1 MPDRLI
7 YQLICVLLVFTAALP
22 ASAARQPQADPDE
35 DVDEIEDVEPAE
47 PEPPKQV
54 MKIEVRDNL
63 LDVELENVDFGSVI
77 RSIADKAKFK
87 VEGSGAVFGKKLN
100 TRFSDIEIERGVTR
114 LLTLVKESNYMIHYD
129 TKGAISRLEILS
141 AAPGSSPA
149 PGTRPAPVMQPP
161 VRTQPMPV
169 RPAQQ
174 PSVTLPPRPA
184 QIPVRPATPAPRP
197 VQPQVFPD
205 DDDEDDD
212 EDVEEIPYASPQSR
226 PHFSP
231 KKE

>member
-35 DVDEIEDVEPAE
+35 DVDEIEDVEPQ

-100 TRFSDIEIERGVTR
+100 TRFSDIEIERGVAR
-114 LLTLVKESNYMIHYD
+114 LLTLVIESNYMIHYD

-212 EDVEEIPYASPQSR
+212 EDVEEIPYASPQSKPR
-226 PHFSP
+226 FAP

>member
-1 MPDRLI
+1 MPDRLA
-7 YQLICVLLVFTAALP
+7 YQLLCLLLVLAAASP
-22 ASAARQPQADPDE
+22 ALAAKQSQPAPDE
-35 DVDEIEDVEPAE
+35 DIEDVEPAQ

-54 MKIEVRDNL
+54 MKIEVRDNV
-63 LDVELENVDFGSVI
+63 LDVELENVDFGSAI

-100 TRFSDIEIERGVTR
+100 TKFSDIEIERGVTR

-129 TKGAISRLEILS
+129 TKGAISKLEIFT
-141 AAPGSSPA
+141 AGPGSPPT
-149 PGTRPAPVMQPP
+149 PGTRQAPVMQPP
-161 VRTQPMPV
+161 VRAQQMPV
-169 RPAQQ
+169 RQSPPPAAAM
-174 PSVTLPPRPA
+174 PSRPA
-184 QIPVRPATPAPRP
+184 PIPVRPATPAPRP

-205 DDDEDDD
+205 DDDDD
-212 EDVEEIPYASPQSR
+212 EDVEDIPYASPQSR

>member
-7 YQLICVLLVFTAALP
+7 YQLVCLLLVFTAALP
-22 ASAARQPQADPDE
+22 ASAAKQPQADPDE

-100 TRFSDIEIERGVTR
+100 TKFSDIEIERGVTR
-114 LLTLVKESNYMIHYD
+114 LLSLVKERNYMIHYD
-129 TKGAISRLEILS
+129 TQGAISRLEIFPS
-141 AAPGSSPA
+141 AQGSSPA

-161 VRTQPMPV
+161 VRTQPTPV
-169 RPAQQ
+169 RQAPQ
-174 PSVTLPPRPA
+174 PTVTLPTRPA
-184 QIPVRPATPAPRP
+184 PIPVRPASPAPRP
-197 VQPQVFPD
+197 VQPQVFP

-226 PHFSP
+226 PRFAP